1 MQQKRNLIKVLRAKP
16 ASRLLYG
23 TPPHSACAGIFFRLY
38 CVSIMGLK
46 QNIVIRNQYT
56 VKGADGKGSR
66 GSTPGAYV
74 LRYMARDL
82 ATEPIAPIPVQRSI
96 HHITDQYA
104 PDMFAATGG
113 DVAEFITRYMAREDA
128 VEQVQ
133 GDDVYVPKRGRSKA
147 KDDDNTSSAASN
159 DDDTPT
165 ALQMSTHTPNK
176 VALKQ
181 AFYQQRKLSGMAFG
195 NDDVSLS
202 DADLRAQAALIQQLF
217 DEGHTVMKTVVS
229 FKHEY
234 LREQKVVPDD
244 LVVTKYGDYR
254 GNVDQLRLRTALMNG
269 MERMGRMYYDDVR
282 YVGVIQVDTKHVH
295 CHFAF
300 VDAGKGTVMPDGT
313 QRGKMTAPQMQQL
326 RRGVNDSLHSQREM
340 TQLSSAV
347 NYEKRNVASYVRKWA
362 YDHINQESSAQFILA
377 CLPDDT
383 TLWRAGSHAKDMR
396 RANALVEDLVMQ
408 RLDAPDSPY
417 AAAMDEVHAYADE
430 RARREDLSAAQ
441 REELVDEGR
450 RRIVDGA
457 INSVYHVL
465 KQVPYV
471 ERTVSTEFMD
481 AMAVDT
487 DVLRGRMIAAAVD
500 DKSQQQGVD
509 TYGLGLKFR
518 SYQSRLDHHSEQ
530 SRLYRE
536 KLRMWEDAYAQGE
549 ATDASFVMAQFYEV
563 EAEYHEMATSKYQ
576 HFLTSFPDN
585 DRVEQQ
591 WDDVAKYGH
600 ALIGLQAL
608 RNDPSIA
615 KMSDVDEA
623 ETLGLQLYGHSGGA
637 YVAMKGDD
645 GRIGKGILDD
655 RIARMQSTYAH
666 MVDEFATRWAGQS
679 LQVEV
684 DTGAYDSRNDDAA
697 SVIHLRPGTLPSAA
711 GARDAV
717 QQRLRDERARA
728 HEGVADMHDPATPV
742 VAHIGPSH
750 RFDVCKG
757 VDLHD
762 MGYDSIRDQSV
773 GTDVAVRYNA
783 TAKRR
788 AEAARAAES
797 WMRETGQASDIAAE
811 LGSAQHDI
819 ARMQRTAR
827 EVLATRVL
835 QSKLV
840 DRNRRK
846 QRELAR
852 RRYLARRALQAE
864 MRASAAQQDAMPDDV
879 DAITPQE
886 ARELRQRGKEIM
898 DGSRGVTRTY
908 PLHYRVADQVGRSID
923 DEVLRQTVMQRRR
936 REGLGG

>member
-1 MQQKRNLIKVLRAKP
+1 MHPRTVYVR
-16 ASRLLYG
+16 G
-23 TPPHSACAGIFFRLY
+23 CFRLY
-38 CVSIMGLK
+38 CIAIMGLK

-56 VKGADGKGSR
+56 VKGPDGKGSR

-82 ATEPIAPIPVQRSI
+82 ATEPIAPIFVQRNM
-96 HHITDQYA
+96 HHATDQYA
-104 PDMFAATGG
+104 PDMFAATDG
-113 DVAEFITRYMAREDA
+113 DVAEFITRYMARDDA
-128 VEQVQ
+128 VEQVSD
-133 GDDVYVPKRGRSKA
+133 DDVYTPKRKRGKG
-147 KDDDNTSSAASN
+147 KGDDDASSVVDS
-159 DDDTPT
+159 DDGKST
-165 ALQMSTHTPNK
+165 ALQMSTYAPNK

-202 DADLRAQAALIQQLF
+202 DTDLRAQAALIQQLF

-229 FKHEY
+229 FDHDY

-244 LVVTKYGDYR
+244 LTINKYGDYR

-269 MERMGRMYYDDVR
+269 MERMGRMYYDDMR

-300 VDAGKGTVMPDGT
+300 VDACTGTVMPDGT

-326 RRGVNDSLHSQREM
+326 RRGINDSLHSQRQM

-362 YDHINQESSAQFILA
+362 YDHISQESSAQFILA

-408 RLDAPDSPY
+408 RLHKSDSPY
-417 AAAMDEVHAYADE
+417 AAAMQEVHAYADE
-430 RARREDLSAAQ
+430 RARREDLSATQ
-441 REELVDEGR
+441 REELVEEGR

-471 ERTVSTEFMD
+471 ERTVSTDFMD
-481 AMAVDT
+481 AMAVDV
-487 DVLRGRMIAAAVD
+487 DVLRGRMMAAAADGGAANSVD
-500 DKSQQQGVD
+500 VD
-509 TYGLGLKFR
+509 GLGLKFR

-536 KLRMWEDAYAQGE
+536 KLRMWEDAYDQGE

-563 EAEYHEMATSKYQ
+563 EAEYHEMAMSKYQ
-576 HFLTSFPDN
+576 HFLTNFPDN
-585 DRVEQQ
+585 DVVEQQ
-591 WDDVAKYGH
+591 WEDVSKYGH
-600 ALIGLQAL
+600 SLIGLQAL

-615 KMSDVDEA
+615 KMNDVDEA
-623 ETLGLQLYGHSGGA
+623 EALGVRLYGHSGGA

-666 MVDEFATRWAGQS
+666 MVDEFTTRWAGQS

-684 DTGAYDSRNDDAA
+684 DTGVHDAHDDAI
-697 SVIHLRPGTLPSAA
+697 SVIRLRSGSLPSAI

-717 QQRLRDERARA
+717 QQRLQDERARA
-728 HEGVADMHDPATPV
+728 QEGTADMHNPATPV

-762 MGYDSIRDQSV
+762 MGYDSIRDQPV
-773 GTDVAVRYNA
+773 GMDVAVRYNA

-788 AEAARAAES
+788 AEAARAAAS
-797 WMRETGQASDIAAE
+797 WMHATGQVSDIAAE
-811 LGSAQHDI
+811 LGPAQQDI

-852 RRYLARRALQAE
+852 RRYLARQALQAE
-864 MRASAAQQDAMPDDV
+864 IRASSAGSHDFSHDADAM
-879 DAITPQE
+879 TPQE
-886 ARELRQRGKEIM
+886 ARELRERGKEIM
-898 DGSRGVTRTY
+898 DRSRGGARTY

-923 DEVLRQTVMQRRR
+923 DEVLRQTSIQRRR